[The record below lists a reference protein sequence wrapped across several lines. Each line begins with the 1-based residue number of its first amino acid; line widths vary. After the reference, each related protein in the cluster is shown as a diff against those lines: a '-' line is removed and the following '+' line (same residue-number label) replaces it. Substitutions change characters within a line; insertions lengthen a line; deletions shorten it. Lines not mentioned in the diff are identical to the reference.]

1 MADPIERIIK
11 TLRIIE
17 KQSAFIE
24 QEDITVQILNKIDSK
39 FHDHVV
45 ASEMGNDTITGN
57 NNRDRIK
64 EAGWEIVEN
73 CIITSK
79 GAVNIKWLSSKNR
92 KEIKKLLKNNVDD
105 FSVI

>member
-64 EAGWEIVEN
+64 EAVEN